1 MEEEVVLGRAVGQG
15 AVVRVAHRHIKGE
28 EDWLAGVDG
37 GRGLA
42 LSGQRSHR
50 AGDICS
56 DRTGHMV
63 QPAICRQEKLELL
76 IV

>member
-15 AVVRVAHRHIKGE
+15 AVVCVAHRLVEGE
-28 EDWLAGVDG
+28 EHWLAGVDG

-42 LSGQRSHR
+42 FSGQRSHR

-56 DRTGHMV
+56 DRAGHMV
-63 QPAICRQEKLELL
+63 
-76 IV
+76 